1 MSINPWDIALVIVV
15 TLQATALA
23 YISSPRWKA
32 LMLMLPL
39 PFTTIVLSLGRP
51 LDASNLLAMVVLLVY
66 TLSVRT
72 LYQYIPIVPAVAL
85 SALLYIVLGSFLA
98 NAIPPGNVVFW
109 TSAIVIFILG
119 VLLLRIV
126 PPPDGPNHR
135 TPLPLWQKLPAIL
148 LVVAIIVTIKNS
160 LQGFASLF
168 PLLGT
173 VGAYEVRHNLWIL
186 VRSAPV
192 LLCALTL
199 MVIVTRLTQDHIGLG
214 FALLLGWIIYIP
226 VLIIIHRHPKS
237 SPP

>member
-72 LYQYIPIVPAVAL
+72 LYQYIPIVPAIAL
-85 SALLYIVLGSFLA
+85 SALLYTVLGSFLA

-109 TSAIVIFILG
+109 TSAIVIFILA
-119 VLLLRIV
+119 
-126 PPPDGPNHR
+126 
-135 TPLPLWQKLPAIL
+135 KF
-148 LVVAIIVTIKNS
+148 TINER
-160 LQGFASLF
+160 F
-168 PLLGT
+168 T
-173 VGAYEVRHNLWIL
+173 VGLLDN
-186 VRSAPV
+186 RSFSFRP
-192 LLCALTL
+192 
-199 MVIVTRLTQDHIGLG
+199 
-214 FALLLGWIIYIP
+214 F
-226 VLIIIHRHPKS
+226 
-237 SPP
+237 